1 MAAEFVPHRFE
12 RLPDEVMRARSEAFL
27 EALRR
32 RRTIRAYSTEPVPLD
47 VVENAVAAAATA
59 PSGANQQPWTF
70 VVVTEPELKRR
81 IRAAAEE
88 EERRSYGGRMPEEW
102 LRAIEPFGTDEH
114 KPHLEDAPVVIAVF
128 EQAYGR
134 SGSGEKVKHYY
145 VRESVGIAVGFLIA
159 ALNDAGLASLVHTPS
174 PMGFL
179 REILGRPENERAY
192 VLLAVGYPA
201 EEATVPVIDK
211 KPLDEVLVRR

>member
-70 VVVTEPELKRR
+70 VVVTEPELKRG
-81 IRAAAEE
+81 IRGAAEE

-211 KPLDEVLVRR
+211 KPLDEVIVRR

>member
-1 MAAEFVPHRFE
+1 
-12 RLPDEVMRARSEAFL
+12 
-27 EALRR
+27 
-32 RRTIRAYSTEPVPLD
+32 
-47 VVENAVAAAATA
+47 
-59 PSGANQQPWTF
+59 
-70 VVVTEPELKRR
+70 
-81 IRAAAEE
+81 
-88 EERRSYGGRMPEEW
+88 
-102 LRAIEPFGTDEH
+102 
-114 KPHLEDAPVVIAVF
+114 
-128 EQAYGR
+128 
-134 SGSGEKVKHYY
+134 VKHYY

>member
-102 LRAIEPFGTDEH
+102 LRAIEPFGTDER